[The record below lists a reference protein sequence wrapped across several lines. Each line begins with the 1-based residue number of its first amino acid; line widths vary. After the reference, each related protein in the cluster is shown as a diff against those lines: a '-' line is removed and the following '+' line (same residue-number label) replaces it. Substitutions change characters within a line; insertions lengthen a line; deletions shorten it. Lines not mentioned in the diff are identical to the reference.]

1 MKNFTKKEL
10 GFLYMITK
18 EWIDKTNKL
27 RTLPTG
33 LIETAQS
40 CELKLFIKCKK

>member
-1 MKNFTKKEL
+1 MKLNKKEL
-10 GFLYMITK
+10 GFLYMVTK
-18 EWIDKTNKL
+18 EWIDKSNKK

-40 CELKLFIKCKK
+40 CELKLSVQCKK